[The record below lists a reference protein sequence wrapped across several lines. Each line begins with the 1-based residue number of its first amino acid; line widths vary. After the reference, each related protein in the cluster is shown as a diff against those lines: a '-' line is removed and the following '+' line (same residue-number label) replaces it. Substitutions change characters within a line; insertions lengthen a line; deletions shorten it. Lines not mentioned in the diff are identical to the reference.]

1 MRPVSYDLK
10 PQFNPKH
17 LGPQVGLVAED
28 VEKVD
33 PRLVGYGGDGKIE
46 GVRYMQMTAVL
57 VKALQEEQAEIVALK
72 KRVAALS
79 HRH

>member
-1 MRPVSYDLK
+1 
-10 PQFNPKH
+10 
-17 LGPQVGLVAED
+17 
-28 VEKVD
+28 
-33 PRLVGYGGDGKIE
+33 VGYGGDGKIE